1 MARISQLPTLTSAT
15 DQTIFPVLNSGT
27 NYAFAFAD
35 FKTQLQIAAQGSTG
49 ATGLTGST
57 GPTGATGT
65 GATGPQG
72 NIGATGQ
79 SGLNGVDGDI
89 GATGVQGPIGATGF
103 NGATG
108 PAGATGAGA
117 TGETGATGPA
127 GATGPQGA
135 TGLGA
140 TGLTGLGFTALISTS
155 TLEIQTG
162 DITFF
167 VNQPSGTTAYVTGS
181 RVRATASTSTNFA
194 SPISDSTYFDGTIKS
209 YSGNI
214 LVLDAIYTLG
224 SGIYNDWAITLVGS
238 RGGIG
243 ATGPVGPLGAQG
255 YQGATGAEGPEG
267 LPGATGAQGIQG
279 TPGGATGPQGS
290 TGPIGATGP
299 QGVNGAT
306 GATGLRGGTGAT
318 GPQGSTGPAGSFGGL
333 TVNYRFSTSVS
344 DDDPG
349 NGRVKFDDQTLPDA
363 TVLYI
368 DDRDINGVDL
378 QSFLRTIDDSTS
390 PLKGHFRIGVA
401 NTPSTYAIFTVTA
414 IEEEEGFF
422 KITCAHVDGAF
433 RFDDQAE
440 VILTFARTGDI
451 GPTGSTGPL
460 GATGPGF
467 AGLISTSTI
476 EISTSTV
483 TFVTNRSA
491 ISESAFMG
499 GNYVY
504 AYAGSSATIYGQIV
518 SFISKNL
525 VLRPIN
531 TVGTGTYSN
540 WLFDLTGEIGPIG
553 ATGPTGAE
561 GATGATGFIGA
572 TGATG
577 PTGSTGPQGDPG
589 GATGPEG
596 PAGATG
602 AQGATGPAG
611 ATGAEGATGIF
622 AGITWS
628 LASNGTIAY
637 TFTGP
642 GIVTGNTDDPI
653 LYLYKGFTYNFIN
666 TTEASHPFLIRV
678 SNGGAAYTSGISG
691 SATGTTTF
699 TVPINAPST
708 LYYQCSIHSAMGN
721 TINIV

>member
-1 MARISQLPTLTSAT
+1 MARISQLTTLTSAT
-15 DQTIFPVLNSGT
+15 DQTIFPVLSSGT
-27 NYAFAFAD
+27 NYAFTFGN
-35 FKTQLQIAAQGSTG
+35 FKTQLQTAAQG
-49 ATGLTGST
+49 ATGIRGS
-57 GPTGATGT
+57 T

-72 NIGATGQ
+72 ATGLGSTGATGETGATGQ
-79 SGLNGVDGDI
+79 SGLNGVDGDV

-103 NGATG
+103 DGATG
-108 PAGATGAGA
+108 PAGATGSGS
-117 TGETGATGPA
+117 TGATGPEGPSGSTGLTGA
-127 GATGPQGA
+127 TGEGATGPQGVQ
-135 TGLGA
+135 GA
-140 TGLTGLGFTALISTS
+140 TGG
-155 TLEIQTG
+155 Q
-162 DITFF
+162 
-167 VNQPSGTTAYVTGS
+167 GTT
-181 RVRATASTSTNFA
+181 
-194 SPISDSTYFDGTIKS
+194 
-209 YSGNI
+209 
-214 LVLDAIYTLG
+214 
-224 SGIYNDWAITLVGS
+224 
-238 RGGIG
+238 G
-243 ATGPVGPLGAQG
+243 ATGPQGELGAQG
-255 YQGATGAEGPEG
+255 YQGTTGATGPQGT
-267 LPGATGAQGIQG
+267 PGATGSQGIQG

-333 TVNYRFSTSVS
+333 TVNYRFSTSVT

-401 NTPSTYAIFTVTA
+401 NAPSTYAIFTVTA

-699 TVPINAPST
+699 TVPMNAPST

>member
-1 MARISQLPTLTSAT
+1 MARISQLTTLTSAT
-15 DQTIFPVLNSGT
+15 DETIFPVLSSGT
-27 NYAFAFAD
+27 NYAFTFGN
-35 FKTQLQIAAQGSTG
+35 FKTQLQTAAQGSTG
-49 ATGLTGST
+49 ATGLTGAT
-57 GPTGATGT
+57 GPAGATGV

-79 SGLNGVDGDI
+79 SGLNGVDGPR
-89 GATGVQGPIGATGF
+89 GSTGSTGPIGATGF
-103 NGATG
+103 DGATGPIGATGAGATGPAGSTGATG
-108 PAGATGAGA
+108 PAGATGAGS
-117 TGETGATGPA
+117 T
-127 GATGPQGA
+127 
-135 TGLGA
+135 GA

-155 TLEIQTG
+155 TLEIRTG
-162 DITFF
+162 DITFY

-181 RVRATASTSTNFA
+181 RVRATASTSTNIA

-214 LVLDAIYTLG
+214 LVLDAIYSLG
-224 SGIYNDWAITLVGS
+224 SGIYKDWSITLVGS

-243 ATGPVGPLGAQG
+243 STGPTGPLGSQG
-255 YQGATGAEGPEG
+255 YQGTTGATGPQGI
-267 LPGATGAQGIQG
+267 PGATGSQGIQG

-290 TGPIGATGP
+290 TGPTGATGP

-333 TVNYRFSTSVS
+333 TVNYRFSTSVTN
-344 DDDPG
+344 DDPG
-349 NGRVKFDDQTLPDA
+349 NGRVKFNDQTLPDA
-363 TVLYI
+363 TILYI
-368 DDRDINGVDL
+368 DDSDINGVDL

-401 NTPSTYAIFTVTA
+401 NAPSTYAIFTVTA
-414 IEEEEGFF
+414 IAEETGFF

-467 AGLISTSTI
+467 AGLISTSTVAI
-476 EISTSTV
+476 GTSTV

-491 ISESAFMG
+491 VSESAFMG

-518 SFISKNL
+518 SFVSKNL

-531 TVGTGTYSN
+531 TVGTGTYSS
-540 WLFDLTGEIGPIG
+540 WLFDLTGEVGPAG
-553 ATGPTGAE
+553 ATGPTGSE
-561 GATGATGFIGA
+561 GATGATGIGS

-589 GATGPEG
+589 GATGPT
-596 PAGATG
+596 GATG

-611 ATGAEGATGIF
+611 ATGAIGLTGATGIF
-622 AGITWS
+622 TGITWS

-642 GIVTGNTDDPI
+642 GIVSGNTDDPI
-653 LYLYKGFTYNFIN
+653 LFLYKGFTYNFIN
-666 TTEASHPFLIRV
+666 TTGASHPFLIRV

-699 TVPINAPST
+699 TVPMNAPST

>member
-1 MARISQLPTLTSAT
+1 MARISQLTTLTSAT
-15 DQTIFPVLNSGT
+15 DQTIFPVLSSGT
-27 NYAFAFAD
+27 NYAFTFGN
-35 FKTQLQIAAQGSTG
+35 FKTQLQTAAQG
-49 ATGLTGST
+49 ATGIRGS
-57 GPTGATGT
+57 T

-72 NIGATGQ
+72 ATGLGSTGATGETGATGQ
-79 SGLNGVDGDI
+79 SGLNGVDGDV

-103 NGATG
+103 DGATG
-108 PAGATGAGA
+108 PAGATGSGS
-117 TGETGATGPA
+117 TGATGPEGPSGSTGLTGA
-127 GATGPQGA
+127 TGEGATGPQGVQ
-135 TGLGA
+135 GA
-140 TGLTGLGFTALISTS
+140 TGG
-155 TLEIQTG
+155 Q
-162 DITFF
+162 
-167 VNQPSGTTAYVTGS
+167 GTT
-181 RVRATASTSTNFA
+181 
-194 SPISDSTYFDGTIKS
+194 
-209 YSGNI
+209 
-214 LVLDAIYTLG
+214 
-224 SGIYNDWAITLVGS
+224 
-238 RGGIG
+238 G
-243 ATGPVGPLGAQG
+243 ATGPQGELGAQG
-255 YQGATGAEGPEG
+255 YQGTTGATGPQGT
-267 LPGATGAQGIQG
+267 PGATGSQGIQG

-333 TVNYRFSTSVS
+333 TVNYRFSTSVT

-401 NTPSTYAIFTVTA
+401 NAPSTYAIFTVTA

-451 GPTGSTGPL
+451 GPVGSTGPQ

-467 AGLISTSTI
+467 AGLISTSTN
-476 EISTSTV
+476 EIGTSTV

-504 AYAGSSATIYGQIV
+504 AYAGSSATIYGQVV
-518 SFISKNL
+518 SFVNKNL

-531 TVGTGTYSN
+531 TVGSGTYSN

-561 GATGATGFIGA
+561 GATGATGIGS

-577 PTGSTGPQGDPG
+577 PAGATGPQGDPG

-602 AQGATGPAG
+602 ATGPAG

-622 AGITWS
+622 AGLTWT
-628 LASNGTIAY
+628 LTNNGTIAY
-637 TFTGP
+637 TFSGP
-642 GIVTGNTDDPI
+642 GIVSGNTDDPI
-653 LYLYKGFTYNFIN
+653 LYLYKGFTYNFVN
-666 TTEASHPFLIRV
+666 TTGSSHPFAIRV
-678 SNGGAAYTSGISG
+678 SNGGAAYTSGVSG
-691 SATGTTTF
+691 SSIGTTTF
-699 TVPINAPST
+699 TVPMNAPST
-708 LYYQCSIHSAMGN
+708 LYYQCTIHGVMGN

>member
-1 MARISQLPTLTSAT
+1 MARISQLTTLTTVT
-15 DQTIFPVLNSGT
+15 DQTIFPVLSSGT
-27 NYAFAFAD
+27 NYAFTFGN
-35 FKTQLQIAAQGSTG
+35 FKTQLQTAAQG
-49 ATGLTGST
+49 ATGLAGQ
-57 GPTGATGT
+57 T

-72 NIGATGQ
+72 ATGLGSTGATGGPGATGQ
-79 SGLNGVDGDI
+79 SGLNGVDGDV

-117 TGETGATGPA
+117 TGPTGSTGSTGATGPA
-127 GATGPQGA
+127 GATGELGAGYNGLSSTSTHDISTGLKTFIVNKLSSESAFTVGSSVKITPIDANNGALGVAGFINSFTGYSLSLDVIATAGAGTYSNWSFTISGRQGA
-135 TGLGA
+135 TGAVGA
-140 TGLTGLGFTALISTS
+140 
-155 TLEIQTG
+155 
-162 DITFF
+162 
-167 VNQPSGTTAYVTGS
+167 SGPT
-181 RVRATASTSTNFA
+181 
-194 SPISDSTYFDGTIKS
+194 
-209 YSGNI
+209 
-214 LVLDAIYTLG
+214 
-224 SGIYNDWAITLVGS
+224 
-238 RGGIG
+238 
-243 ATGPVGPLGAQG
+243 GPLGAQG
-255 YQGATGAEGPEG
+255 YQGSTGSTGPQG
-267 LPGATGAQGIQG
+267 TPGATGSQGIQG
-279 TPGGATGPQGS
+279 TPGGATGPQGI
-290 TGPIGATGP
+290 TGTTGATGP

-333 TVNYRFSTSVS
+333 TVNYRFSTSVT

-363 TVLYI
+363 TILYI

-401 NTPSTYAIFTVTA
+401 NAPSTYAIFTVTTIA
-414 IEEEEGFF
+414 EEDGFF
-422 KITCAHVDGAF
+422 KITCAHIDGAF

-476 EISTSTV
+476 AIGTSTV

-491 ISESAFMG
+491 VSESAFMG

-518 SFISKNL
+518 SFVSKNL

-531 TVGTGTYSN
+531 TVGTGTYSS
-540 WLFDLTGEIGPIG
+540 WLFDLTGEVGPTG
-553 ATGPTGAE
+553 ATGPTGSE
-561 GATGATGFIGA
+561 GATGATGIGA
-572 TGATG
+572 SGATG

-589 GATGPEG
+589 GATGPT
-596 PAGATG
+596 GATG
-602 AQGATGPAG
+602 PQGATGPSG
-611 ATGAEGATGIF
+611 ATGADGATGIF

-628 LASNGTIAY
+628 LTSNGTIAY
-637 TFTGP
+637 TFSGP
-642 GIVTGNTDDPI
+642 GIITGNVDDPV
-653 LYLYKGFTYNFIN
+653 LYLYKGFTYNFVN
-666 TTEASHPFLIRV
+666 TTGASHPFLIRV
-678 SNGGAAYTSGISG
+678 SNGGAAYTNGVSG

-699 TVPINAPST
+699 TVPMNAPST
-708 LYYQCSIHSAMGN
+708 LYYQCGIHAAMGN